1 MVYQIIGKELET
13 KCGTLVRRYIENG
26 KLYKSVSFYNSTNKI
41 AKQKGLLER
50 IVTYNS
56 DRFPVE
62 FTDTFERKTNLPAKE
77 RPIKNTKRLNLP
89 DGKVRDTKET
99 PSGTRYYRYIKNGLL
114 YKHFWF
120 VESTNKIA
128 KQQGLQWRDVKYNTD
143 RKPIECTDTFKR
155 TTVLPPRKAKL
166 QKNHISAPA
175 SSGANIQSDNSY
187 FGTLGADSKESVLE
201 TYRKTDRRS
210 VLYQDYDYFI
220 YKVKANLKRFINILP
235 KELYEGILNR
245 YGTEEKS
252 IRKIIQDIG
261 FDIDKVSILPS
272 QESLKTKYKIFINNT
287 EKKEQEFAQIRLVN
301 NSEKHSVAYTNAW
314 TNSKLRV
321 DMGHECSKH
330 KSGNTWSILKEVWLK
345 ILNPEES
352 KYKTENLID
361 SYLVQ
366 MYKNRYQTGIL
377 SYNGEDPLA
386 KIAEDKEMSK
396 KKVLALKLM
405 YRGVRNLETLDK
417 KVLKNPAYQEFKK
430 SANTNSMAKTIE
442 NFEEHY
448 KNAFLEYFWTD
459 ARKLRFSEVLRN
471 EYEEFNE
478 KINLS
483 NDIYEALI
491 KKEFMNL
498 N

>member
-1 MVYQIIGKELET
+1 MVYQIIGKDIET
-13 KCGTLVRRYIENG
+13 KCGTLVRRYLENG

-50 IVTYNS
+50 IVTYN
-56 DRFPVE
+56 
-62 FTDTFERKTNLPAKE
+62 
-77 RPIKNTKRLNLP
+77 
-89 DGKVRDTKET
+89 GKVRDTKET

-143 RKPIECTDTFKR
+143 RKPIEVTDTFKR
-155 TTVLPPRKAKL
+155 TTVLPPRKAKP
-166 QKNHISAPA
+166 QNHISAPA

-235 KELYEGILNR
+235 KKLYEGILNR

-272 QESLKTKYKIFINNT
+272 QASLKTKYKIFINNT

-301 NSEKHSVAYTNAW
+301 NSEKLSVAYTNAW
-314 TNSKLRV
+314 TNSRLRC
-321 DMGHECSKH
+321 DMGR
-330 KSGNTWSILKEVWLK
+330 GNTWSILKEVWLK
-345 ILNPEES
+345 LLNPDES

-361 SYLVQ
+361 SYFVQ

-377 SYNGEDPLA
+377 SYNGENPLA

-396 KKVLALKLM
+396 KKVLALKMM
-405 YRGVRNLETLDK
+405 YRGVRNLKTLDK

-448 KNAFLEYFWTD
+448 KNAFLKYFWTD
-459 ARKLRFSEVLRN
+459 ARKLRFSEALRN